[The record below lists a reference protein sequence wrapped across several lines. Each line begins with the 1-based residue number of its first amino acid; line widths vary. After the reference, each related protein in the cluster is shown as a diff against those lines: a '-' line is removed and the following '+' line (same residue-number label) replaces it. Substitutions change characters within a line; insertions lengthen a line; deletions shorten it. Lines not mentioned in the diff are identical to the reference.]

1 MGAPGTHPTVL
12 PWQEE
17 QQRCH
22 EEWME
27 RVAQELHEHQRN
39 LPEKRGRALDEHR
52 LRRDYL
58 LYERR
63 RYETYVQVLETWLSA
78 GAQDLE
84 RWESRAGPA
93 LTPPE
98 NISERRTVRK
108 IVPKRNKN
116 LL

>member
-58 LYERR
+58 LYE
-63 RYETYVQVLETWLSA
+63 VWLVN
-78 GAQDLE
+78 
-84 RWESRAGPA
+84 R
-93 LTPPE
+93 
-98 NISERRTVRK
+98 
-108 IVPKRNKN
+108 
-116 LL
+116 